1 MSEPKPMEGYM
12 WVKKDALL
20 QPSDVTINNT
30 AAIIRASFMGKAW
43 QPCPKDFTWQRPRRQ
58 HPDIPYIKSRT
69 LHATDGLPQIEQ
81 QKTIFEVYELT
92 QQYADALTAIKNRL
106 DAMRGQQS

>member
-12 WVKKDALL
+12 WVKKNALI
-20 QPSDVTINNT
+20 QPSDVIINDS
-30 AAIIRASFMGKAW
+30 RALVRADSLGHEW
-43 QPCPKDFTWQRPRRQ
+43 WPCMKDFTWQRPRRQ

-69 LHATDGLPQIEQ
+69 LHATDGLPQLEQ
-81 QKTIFEVYELT
+81 RKAIFEVYELT